1 MPQLTIEISD
11 ELAQRLEPFQNQL
24 SELLTRLIT
33 INLLGDTASNV
44 VASSTHPSPIYL
56 EVLDFLVT
64 RPTYEQILAFKVS
77 ERSQAQ
83 LRTLLEKNRD
93 GNLSPSE
100 TAELNLFEQLDALMT
115 MLKARAY
122 SVIKTASDSSNLA

>member
-1 MPQLTIEISD
+1 MRQLSIEISD

-24 SELLTRLIT
+24 SELVTRLIT
-33 INLLGDTASNV
+33 TNLLGDTASNV
-44 VASSTHPSPIYL
+44 VVNSTQPPPIYL

-83 LRTLLEKNRD
+83 LQTLLEKNRE
-93 GNLSPSE
+93 GNLSSFE
-100 TAELNLFEQLDALMT
+100 TAELNLYEQLDALMT

-122 SVIKTASDSSNLA
+122 SAIKATSDSLNLA

>member
-24 SELLTRLIT
+24 SELVTRLIT
-33 INLLGDTASNV
+33 TNLLGDTASNV
-44 VASSTHPSPIYL
+44 VPNSTQPSPIYL

-83 LRTLLEKNRD
+83 LQTLLEKNRE
-93 GNLSPSE
+93 GNLSSFE
-100 TAELNLFEQLDALMT
+100 TAELNLYEQLDALMT
-115 MLKARAY
+115 MLKVRAY
-122 SVIKTASDSSNLA
+122 SAIKTTSDSSNFA

>member
-33 INLLGDTASNV
+33 INLLDDTASNV